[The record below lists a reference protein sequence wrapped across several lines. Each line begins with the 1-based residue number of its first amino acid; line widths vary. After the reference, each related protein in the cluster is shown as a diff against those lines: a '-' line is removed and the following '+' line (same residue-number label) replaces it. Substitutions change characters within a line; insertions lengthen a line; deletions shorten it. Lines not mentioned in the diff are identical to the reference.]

1 MQPPSRGV
9 TSIFTWKILPFFAL
23 LSFLLSSCQNTP
35 KTLPTITSQATA
47 TFPPTSTPTP
57 EPLGS
62 QNNPLIIGF
71 VSETRDL
78 KVTSAANQLAAQLTS
93 SSGYTVVSQVFSSYH
108 DLISSLQGG
117 SVQIS
122 WLPPLTYIYA
132 YQNKAAEVAL
142 LTNHFGVYQ
151 YGSQFLVNSDQN
163 FQSFFDPT
171 HNQNTANAAT
181 ALAQFKGLRPC
192 WVDLQSPSGYIIPAS
207 ILLENGDEF
216 QPGVVT
222 QSSTSVVRALYIKGI
237 CDYGVTFAI
246 SGDPRTSSEVLQ
258 DLPDA
263 LNKIVI
269 IWRSDP
275 IIPNLN
281 LSFIPSVP
289 KGIRDNIV
297 ATLQDLVVTGQGKKI
312 ISDANNYDV
321 QDLKIVDDS
330 IYDPLR
336 ADVRRVGI
344 DLQTTLGK

>member
-1 MQPPSRGV
+1 MRPSLKSV
-9 TSIFTWKILPFFAL
+9 ESKITWLTL
-23 LSFLLSSCQNTP
+23 LLFLLMSFLLVSCQDATIKTP
-35 KTLPTITSQATA
+35 TRTPRATS
-47 TFPPTSTPTP
+47 TFAPTSTPTP
-57 EPLGS
+57 EPSGS
-62 QNNPLIIGF
+62 KNNPLIIGF
-71 VSETRDL
+71 VSETHDL
-78 KVTSAANQLAAQLTS
+78 KITTAANQLAAQLTS
-93 SSGYTVVSQVFSSYH
+93 SSGYTVISQVFTSYH

-117 SVQIS
+117 TVQIS

-132 YQNKAAEVAL
+132 YQNNAADVAMV
-142 LTNHFGVYQ
+142 TNHFGVYQ
-151 YGSQFLVNSDQN
+151 YGSQFLANSDNN
-163 FQSFFDPT
+163 FKSYFDPT
-171 HNQNTANAAT
+171 HNQNTANAAA
-181 ALAQFKGLRPC
+181 ALAQFKGLKPC
-192 WVDLQSPSGYIIPAS
+192 WVDLQSASGYIVPAS
-207 ILLENGDEF
+207 ILLENGVNF

-237 CDYGVTFAI
+237 CDYGVTFSV

-263 LNKIVI
+263 MDKVVI

-289 KGIRDNIV
+289 KEIRDNIV
-297 ATLQDLVVTGQGKKI
+297 STLQDLIITGQGKKI
-312 ISDANNYDV
+312 ISDANNYDI

-336 ADVRRVGI
+336 AAISRAGI

>member
-1 MQPPSRGV
+1 MQPSL
-9 TSIFTWKILPFFAL
+9 KIDESKFAWLTL
-23 LSFLLSSCQNTP
+23 LLFLLISFLLVSCQHATAKTPTRTP
-35 KTLPTITSQATA
+35 KATS
-47 TFPPTSTPTP
+47 TFAPTSTPTP
-57 EPLGS
+57 EPVGS
-62 QNNPLIIGF
+62 KNNPLIIGF
-71 VSETRDL
+71 VSETHDL
-78 KVTSAANQLAAQLTS
+78 KITTAANQLAAQLTS
-93 SSGYTVVSQVFSSYH
+93 SSGYIVISQIFTSYH

-122 WLPPLTYIYA
+122 WLPPLTYVYA
-132 YQNKAAEVAL
+132 YQNNAADVAL
-142 LTNHFGVYQ
+142 VTNHFGVYQ
-151 YGSQFLVNSDQN
+151 YGSQFLTNSDNN
-163 FQSFFDPT
+163 FKSYFDPT

-181 ALAQFKGLRPC
+181 ALAQLKGLRPC
-192 WVDLQSPSGYIIPAS
+192 WVDLQSASGYIVPAS
-207 ILLENGDEF
+207 ILLENGVDF

-222 QSSTSVVRALYIKGI
+222 QSSTSVVRALYVKGI
-237 CDYGVTFAI
+237 CDYGVTFSV

-263 LNKIVI
+263 MDKVVI

-289 KGIRDNIV
+289 KEIRDNIV
-297 ATLQDLVVTGQGKKI
+297 STLQDLIITGQGKKI
-312 ISDANNYDV
+312 ISDANSYDI

-336 ADVRRVGI
+336 AAISQVGI